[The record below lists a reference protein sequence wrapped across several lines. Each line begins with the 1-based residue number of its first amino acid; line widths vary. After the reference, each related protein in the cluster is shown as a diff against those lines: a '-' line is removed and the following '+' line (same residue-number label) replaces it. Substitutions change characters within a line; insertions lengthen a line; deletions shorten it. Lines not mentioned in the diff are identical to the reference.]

1 MLTQKEFF
9 DEYKCEDAFKQSGL
23 EWNVLSDIYDDYKS
37 KSDNLESI
45 KDELIYYL
53 KQSPG
58 WSDYH
63 FHSVSGRVKDGMHLI
78 EKIIRKCGTERSTK
92 YQGINCSNYLDIIRD
107 TIGIRILSLSKEN
120 WVSAFNLIMNK
131 FKIDD
136 SDKLIAEDPKAYTRY
151 GDRDIYGDLI
161 NQQHSNIGYRS
172 QHYIVRFM
180 GVYCEIQ
187 ARTLAEE
194 VYGEFDHKVKY
205 PYKNSNKFL
214 KRYTS
219 IVSQHLDAVDEMI
232 STCLQMDDKLIDD
245 ADHFFEN
252 DTYKDWK
259 TTSFP
264 SVLGPHEDEK
274 IEANDFNENGYVALD
289 KYYDYKLLRKG
300 LVQDE
305 LSE

>member
-1 MLTQKEFF
+1 MGSF
-9 DEYKCEDAFKQSGL
+9 
-23 EWNVLSDIYDDYKS
+23 SDLVK
-37 KSDNLESI
+37 I
-45 KDELIYYL
+45 KDDLITDL
-53 KQSPG
+53 KQSPK
-58 WSDYH
+58 WATSH
-63 FHSVSGRVKDGMHLI
+63 FHSISGRVKDGKHLI
-78 EKIIRKCGTERSTK
+78 EKIIRKCGAECSAK
-92 YQGINCSNYLDIIRD
+92 YKEINKSNYLDIIHD
-107 TIGIRILSLSKEN
+107 VIGIRILSLSKEN
-120 WVSAFNLIMNK
+120 WVSAYELVMSSCMT
-131 FKIDD
+131 DD
-136 SDKLIAEDPKAYTRY
+136 MDISIAEDPKAYTRY
-151 GDRDIYGDLI
+151 GDRDIYGNLI
-161 NQQHSNIGYRS
+161 NQQHTNIGYRS
-172 QHYIVRFM
+172 QHYIVRYK

-232 STCLQMDDKLIDD
+232 STCLQLDNSLIEE
-245 ADHFFEN
+245 ADHNFEK

-264 SVLGPHEDEK
+264 CVVMGPHGNEK
-274 IEANDFNENGYVALD
+274 IEARNFNKDGYVSLD

-300 LVQDE
+300 LVKDE